1 MTMEIKILIL
11 VMKRIINYQ
20 IIKVS
25 KYNRWSQERLIEV
38 NFNVFYKEE
47 KMILENVTYRN

>member
-1 MTMEIKILIL
+1 
-11 VMKRIINYQ
+11 MKRIINYQ

-47 KMILENVTYRN
+47 KIILENVTYRN